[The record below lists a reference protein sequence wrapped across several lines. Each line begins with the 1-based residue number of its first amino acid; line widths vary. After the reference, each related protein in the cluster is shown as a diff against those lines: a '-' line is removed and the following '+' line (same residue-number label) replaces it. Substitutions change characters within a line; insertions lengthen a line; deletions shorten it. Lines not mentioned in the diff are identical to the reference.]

1 MRDARRIIFPGS
13 NGDDWW
19 DHKQLLAQ
27 MDDAI
32 SIFEEAHPSCIA
44 LFIFDQSSAHASLG
58 ADALRAF
65 DMNKGNGGS
74 QRIRKDTIFPDNCPN
89 RSVRGQIQRMTM
101 DGGVAKGLQQ
111 TLEERGFNVKGMR
124 AKCSPICPIENDQCC
139 MARLLSQQPDFR
151 DQVSL
156 LEQKI
161 TTHGHLCLFLP
172 KFHCE
177 LNPIEMVSL
186 LYLSHTHIL
195 MSC

>member
-1 MRDARRIIFPGS
+1 
-13 NGDDWW
+13 
-19 DHKQLLAQ
+19 

-32 SIFEEAHPSCIA
+32 SIFEEAHPGCIA
-44 LFIFDQSSAHASLG
+44 LFIFNQSSAHASLDV
-58 ADALRAF
+58 DALRAF
-65 DMNKGNGGS
+65 DMNKGNEGS
-74 QRIRKDTIFPDNCPN
+74 QHIQKDTIFPNNYPN
-89 RSVRGQIQRMTM
+89 RSVYGQIQRMTM

-111 TLEERGFNVKGMR
+111 MLEERGFNVKGMC
-124 AKCSPICPIENDQCC
+124 AKCSSICPIKNDQCC
-139 MARLLSQQPDFR
+139 MAHLLSQQPDFC

-172 KFHCE
+172 KFHYE

-195 MSC
+195 MLC